1 MSISTKTKHLKL
13 DSVVALSF
21 HHNDSFCVL
30 AVFYLHQF
38 ADTEVLEFFDLIEH
52 LKWKEKNIK
61 KKTINTQREKNT
73 RTPIDFNERM
83 SQRLIQHSFHN
94 WSTADIR

>member
-52 LKWKEKNIK
+52 LSI
-61 KKTINTQREKNT
+61 
-73 RTPIDFNERM
+73 
-83 SQRLIQHSFHN
+83 
-94 WSTADIR
+94 